1 MADRNKKAGS
11 ADRGK
16 GGRSKGASPSPV
28 AAATDAIEAEP
39 LEPGSVSPA
48 DLAVGLDFGG
58 SGIKGAV
65 VDIRSGRLVGERL
78 RVPTPKPSVPREVV
92 GVMDGL
98 VHRLAEPWPAEGAAF
113 PVGVGIPAA
122 IRDGTTLTAANID
135 PAWIGFP
142 AERELALAMGRVVA
156 AGNDADVAGLAEMRF
171 GAGRGQMGVSIV
183 LTIGTGIGS
192 AIFVDGRL
200 VPNTE
205 FGHLERNGHDAE
217 ERVSEAARD
226 RLDLSWKEWAAG
238 FDDYLHA
245 LERLFWPDM
254 FILGGGASKR
264 ADNYLPY
271 LTVKT
276 PIALAAYRNNAGIVG
291 GALIAHER
299 RSRTSTRSAGEPF
312 S

>member
-1 MADRNKKAGS
+1 MADRSKKAGS
-11 ADRGK
+11 SDRGK
-16 GGRSKGASPSPV
+16 GGRSKSVPPGV
-28 AAATDAIEAEP
+28 ITEAIEAEA
-39 LEPGSVSPA
+39 LDPGSVSPA
-48 DLAVGLDFGG
+48 DLAIGIDFGG

-65 VDIRSGRLVGERL
+65 VDVRSGRLVGERL
-78 RVPTPKPSVPREVV
+78 RVPTPRPSVPREVV

-98 VHRLAEPWPAEGAAF
+98 VGRLVEPWPVEGGAF

-122 IRDGTTLTAANID
+122 IRGGTTLTAANID

-142 AERELALAMGRVVA
+142 AERELSLAMGRVVA
-156 AGNDADVAGLAEMRF
+156 GGNDADVAGLAEMRF
-171 GAGRGQMGVSIV
+171 GAGKGQMGVAIV

-205 FGHLERNGHDAE
+205 FGHLELNGHDAE

-264 ADNYLPY
+264 ADNYLAY

-291 GALIAHER
+291 ASLIAHER
-299 RSRTSTRSAGEPF
+299 RSRSASQESGEPF